1 MKRNL
6 LAILIAASLAACNS
20 KEKKDVAQEL
30 LPLNNSNLYK
40 SSILTDTA
48 KAVSEKTIEAP
59 VKEVIVYRPVVR
71 EIIREK
77 VPVVKQEEST
87 VKTDVPVTGTGDNN
101 NNTTT
106 GTETTNSNTPVVTN
120 TGSGE
125 STNGND
131 QPVATE
137 TKKKGWSNA
146 AKGAVIGGV
155 GGAVA
160 GAVIN
165 GKNRGKG
172 AIIGGVIGAAG
183 GYIFGKSKDKKQ
195 SADNFDSL

>member
-20 KEKKDVAQEL
+20 KENKDVAQEL

-48 KAVSEKTIEAP
+48 KTVAEKPVEAP

-87 VKTDVPVTGTGDNN
+87 VKTDVPVTGTSEN

-106 GTETTNSNTPVVTN
+106 GTETNNGNAPVVTN

>member
-1 MKRNL
+1 MGANEL
-6 LAILIAASLAACNS
+6 HI
-20 KEKKDVAQEL
+20 DVL
-30 LPLNNSNLYK
+30 HL
-40 SSILTDTA
+40 
-48 KAVSEKTIEAP
+48 VS
-59 VKEVIVYRPVVR
+59 
-71 EIIREK
+71 
-77 VPVVKQEEST
+77 
-87 VKTDVPVTGTGDNN
+87 
-101 NNTTT
+101 
-106 GTETTNSNTPVVTN
+106 
-120 TGSGE
+120 
-125 STNGND
+125 NGND

-183 GYIFGKSKDKKQ
+183 GFILGKSKDKKQ